1 MPRRDPL
8 SELLDR
14 PLSSDEKRNYAFQ
27 MRLAGATYEEIA
39 EAIGWRSK
47 ATAHEAI
54 NGILAELAPRQ
65 EDADL
70 MRAEMHE
77 RLMTMLRSRWA
88 QAVEEGDDKAYEL
101 VLKTISHVNKLYGL
115 ERPLQITT
123 KVEKEVTSIDEEIRA
138 LCEAMGA
145 QAPISLDD

>member
-1 MPRRDPL
+1 MARRDPL
-8 SELLDR
+8 SDLLDR
-14 PLSSDEKRNYAFQ
+14 PLTGDEKKNYAFQ
-27 MRLAGATYEEIA
+27 MRIGGATFEEIA
-39 EAIGWRSK
+39 QAMGWRSK
-47 ATAHEAI
+47 ATAHEAV
-54 NGILAELAPRQ
+54 NTVLAELAPRQ

-77 RLMTMLRSRWA
+77 RLLTMLKSRWA
-88 QAVEEGDDKAYEL
+88 LAVEEGDDRAYEL
-101 VLKTISHVNKLYGL
+101 VLKTVTAINKLYGL

-145 QAPISLDD
+145 QAPVNLDD